1 MKYLLSRHSL
11 TAIAAGVV
19 AAGGGAYALAS
30 SSGAA
35 AITDCVNHKNG
46 TLHKAR
52 QCQGLREPR

>member
-30 SSGAA
+30 SSGGT
-35 AITDCVNHKNG
+35 ITVCVSDKNG
-46 TLHKAR
+46 TLCKAKHCPGSGEAR
-52 QCQGLREPR
+52 